1 MDKFE
6 AIKQMEQTA
15 TERAKNR
22 ARAASWNLDVA
33 LFACAV
39 FIIVAFFSFLEMKI
53 EIIAI
58 VAVAG
63 LAMVWLGGLG
73 HGNTLYESFYDE
85 ELTKLKQESV
95 ETIKELVEETVDE
108 KVRRA
113 LRQWSP

>member
-1 MDKFE
+1 MGEFK

-15 TERAKNR
+15 AERAKTR
-22 ARAASWNLDVA
+22 ARAARWDLNVA
-33 LFACAV
+33 LFACSV
-39 FIIVAFFSFLEMKI
+39 FIIVLFFSFLEMRI

-63 LAMVWLGGLG
+63 LALVWLGGW
-73 HGNTLYESFYDE
+73 GNGNRLYKSFYDE

-113 LRQWSP
+113 LRQ